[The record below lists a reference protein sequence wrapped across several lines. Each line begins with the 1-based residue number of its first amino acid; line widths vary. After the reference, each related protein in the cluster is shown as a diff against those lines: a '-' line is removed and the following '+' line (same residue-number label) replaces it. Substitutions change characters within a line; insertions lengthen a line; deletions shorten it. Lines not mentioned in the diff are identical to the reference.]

1 MQGKIGKPPFCR
13 TVLTESK
20 KCLPSG
26 EVAFLLGL
34 QDSVSNL
41 SALVRSGVACLGL
54 RLRVVVL
61 VLARVFC
68 SWKRLVL
75 WWQWLLEL
83 LELERRL

>member
-1 MQGKIGKPPFCR
+1 MQSQR
-13 TVLTESK
+13 W
-20 KCLPSG
+20 LPDG
-26 EVAFLLGL
+26 GVAFLLGL
-34 QDSVSNL
+34 QDNGSHLSV
-41 SALVRSGVACLGL
+41 LVSSGVACLGL

-61 VLARVFC
+61 VLARVCC

>member
-1 MQGKIGKPPFCR
+1 MQSQKW
-13 TVLTESK
+13 
-20 KCLPSG
+20 LPDG
-26 EVAFLLGL
+26 GMAFLLGL
-34 QDSVSNL
+34 QYNVSHL
-41 SALVRSGVACLGL
+41 SALVSSSVACLGL

-61 VLARVFC
+61 VLARVCC